1 MDHYDYLIIGNGV
14 AGMSAA
20 EAIRARD
27 GAASIAMVSDEPHP
41 LYSRVLLP
49 SYVKGTATREQ
60 MFLRKTADYLSQN
73 ILLMAGESAT
83 HLDASGRI
91 LRLAGGRELGFQK
104 MLIATGGR
112 PQPLGMPGEGLEG
125 VSRFQTIEDA
135 DAMRAVLPKVQR
147 AVVVGGSFI
156 ALEYLEILAQRHIP
170 TALVLPHQHFF
181 GRFMDAAGG
190 RFLRENFER
199 YGIEVIASD
208 RLSAI
213 EGKET
218 IQGIRTE
225 AGRTREADF
234 LGIGIG
240 LSRDTGWLQSSGLNV
255 SANGIVADEFLEASL
270 PGIFAA
276 GDTADFHDITLGFR
290 HTHGN
295 WGNAFR
301 QGDLAGRNMAASE
314 SPEAYRSV
322 TSYGIRNLGLQ
333 IALIG
338 HVAGGPGIEAVSS
351 VIPEGGYARFFLQ
364 GDRLI
369 GAALIN
375 RHEDRPAITKLI
387 GEAVP
392 LNAAARQNL
401 GDPAFDIKTLVA

>member
-1 MDHYDYLIIGNGV
+1 MEHYDYLIIGNGV
-14 AGMSAA
+14 AGMTAA

-27 GAASIAMVSDEPHP
+27 ASASIAIASDEPHP

-60 MFLRKTADYLSQN
+60 MFLRKTADYVSKN
-73 ILLMAGESAT
+73 ILLLGGETAER
-83 HLDASGRI
+83 LDTSKRTLLLKSGT
-91 LRLAGGRELGFQK
+91 ELGFRK
-104 MLIATGGR
+104 LLLASGGR
-112 PQPLGMPGEGLEG
+112 PQPLNTPGEELPG

-135 DAMRAVLPKVQR
+135 DAMREFLPTVRR
-147 AVVVGGSFI
+147 AVVVGGGFI
-156 ALEYLEILAQRHIP
+156 ALEYLEILAQRNIP
-170 TALVLPHQHFF
+170 VTLVLPYAHFL

-190 RFLRENFER
+190 RILTENFER
-199 YGIEVIASD
+199 YDIEVVAND
-208 RLSAI
+208 RLRAI
-213 EGKET
+213 DGGET
-218 IQGIRTE
+218 VQGIQTE
-225 AGRTREADF
+225 MGCTLEADF

-240 LSRDTGWLQSSGLNV
+240 LLRDTAWLESSGLNT
-255 SANGIVADEFLEASL
+255 SANGVITDEFLGTSV

-276 GDTADFHDITLGFR
+276 GDAADFYDITLGFR

-301 QGDLAGRNMAASE
+301 QGELAGRNMVAPASRE
-314 SPEAYRSV
+314 TYRSV

-333 IALIG
+333 IALVG

-351 VIPEGGYARFFLQ
+351 VAPDGKYGRFFLQ
-364 GDRLI
+364 GKRLV

-375 RHEDRPAITKLI
+375 RHEDRPVISRMI

-401 GDPAFDIKTLVA
+401 EDPAFDIKTLVA